1 MGNDNWQFDIIA
13 SQINDVHDAKF
24 IHDDGS
30 KLNFKDQLGDV
41 YSTACT
47 IGDNDWIN
55 SHSADIDSYD
65 SNNNALSVYDV
76 DGNGLGDI
84 VITDFNKVHVLTII
98 WVMIT
103 GSLIL

>member
-30 KLNFKDQLGDV
+30 KTNFKDQLGDV
-41 YSTACT
+41 YSTAYP

-55 SHSADIDSYD
+55 YNNIDST
-65 SNNNALSVYDV
+65 
-76 DGNGLGDI
+76 I
-84 VITDFNKVHVLTII
+84 VIIMPYLF
-98 WVMIT
+98 MM
-103 GSLIL
+103 